1 MKKVFIATL
10 GCKVNQFESASFKT
24 GFTNQGYK
32 IVSRKEEAD
41 LVIINTCAVTS
52 SAGAQSRQLIRKSL
66 RKNPSAGI
74 IITGC
79 YAEIGAKEITQI
91 DEIQGK
97 DYSIVGNSKKDSI
110 VTMGLDVD
118 SNLEKF
124 VLGAIDQAKNIC
136 KLPVEKFGERSRAYL
151 RIQDGCENFCTYCIV
166 PYTRGPSRSL
176 PIDDVLAQANTYSQ
190 NGHKEIVLTGI
201 HLGNYGK
208 DLNPPSDIVEI
219 LQLLSS
225 QTPEI
230 SYRISSLE
238 PLEISTALLN
248 LIKQRPNI
256 QPHLHIPLQSGHD
269 DVLKRMNRGYT
280 TDQFKEII
288 DLCHS
293 HIPGISIGIDIL
305 AGFPGETDEQFEIA
319 KTFLQSLRFSYLH
332 VFPYSKR
339 PGTVAAEF
347 PDQTLKSQKDKRVAD
362 LLSLSDLKQSE
373 FNRNHLGQSRLTLI
387 EKNRDKE
394 GRLKGFTDNYID
406 VRIDGP
412 NRLLNTSCLV
422 KLLSTDNNVVIGE
435 LHEHNEN

>member
-24 GFTNQGYK
+24 GFTSHGYQV
-32 IVSRKEEAD
+32 VSRKEEAE

-52 SAGAQSRQLIRKSL
+52 SACAQSRQIIRKSL
-66 RKNPSAGI
+66 RKNPSAGV

-79 YAEIGAKEITQI
+79 YAEIEAKEIAQI
-91 DEIQGK
+91 EELQGK
-97 DYSIVGNSKKDSI
+97 NYSIVGNCKKDAI
-110 VTMGLDVD
+110 VTIGLEAD
-118 SNLEKF
+118 SRMEKF
-124 VLGAIDQAKNIC
+124 MLGAIDQAKTIC
-136 KLPVEKFGERSRAYL
+136 KLPVKQFSQRSRAYL

-176 PIDDVLAQANTYSQ
+176 PVEDVLEQANTYSQ
-190 NGHKEIVLTGI
+190 NGHKELVLTGI

-208 DLNPPSDIVEI
+208 DLKPQSDIVKL

-225 QTPEI
+225 HTPEI
-230 SYRISSLE
+230 GYRISSLE
-238 PLEISTALLN
+238 PLEISASLLN
-248 LIKQRPNI
+248 LIKQRANI
-256 QPHLHIPLQSGHD
+256 KPHLHIPLQSGHD
-269 DVLKRMNRGYT
+269 EILKKMNRGYT
-280 TDQFKEII
+280 TEQFRQII

-293 HIPGISIGIDIL
+293 QIPDISIGIDIL
-305 AGFPGETDEQFEIA
+305 AGFPGETDEQFETA
-319 KTFLQSLRFSYLH
+319 KVFLQSLRFSYLH

-347 PDQTLKSQKDKRVAD
+347 SGQVSKSKKEQRVTE
-362 LLSLSDLKQSE
+362 LLALSALKQAE
-373 FNRNHLGQSRLTLI
+373 FNRNHLGQIRPTLI

-406 VRIDGP
+406 VRLNGP
-412 NRLLNTSCLV
+412 DHLLNTNSLV
-422 KLLSTDNNVVIGE
+422 KLLSIDNNVVIGE